1 MQRLR
6 IMAAT
11 CLQQIACSSLSSSR
25 ALAVVPGKVEG
36 LRSLSTSSSVLV
48 KPWWRQSGGLPLRT
62 VTARPAFIATRGRFN
77 VQAQAVSTTSETEAE
92 AAPEATTDV
101 TAIEAVNGDYAPSQL
116 KTKKLTK
123 QVKHIM
129 NLLNAEAL
137 EAASKDKVIP
147 VLRPGDVV
155 QLRVEVPENK
165 RRVSLLR
172 GIVIAIHNAGINST
186 FRIRRVLAG
195 VGVEM
200 IFPLYSPN
208 IKEMKV
214 VDKRRAR
221 RAKLYYLRDKIA
233 RLSSC

>member
-1 MQRLR
+1 
-6 IMAAT
+6 MAAT
-11 CLQQIACSSLSSSR
+11 CLQQIACSSLSSSK
-25 ALAVVPGKVEG
+25 ALAIGPSKVEG
-36 LRSLSTSSSVLV
+36 LRCLSTSSSVLL
-48 KPWWRQSGGLPLRT
+48 KPWWRQGTGVPLRT
-62 VTARPAFIATRGRFN
+62 VNARPALIPARGKFSLR
-77 VQAQAVSTTSETEAE
+77 AQAVSTTPETEAE
-92 AAPEATTDV
+92 AAPETTTEV
-101 TAIEAVNGDYAPSQL
+101 TAIETVNGDSAPPQV

-129 NLLNAEAL
+129 TILNAEAL
-137 EAASKDKVIP
+137 EAATKDRIIP
-147 VLRPGDVV
+147 QLRPGDVV

>member
-11 CLQQIACSSLSSSR
+11 CLQQIASSSLSSSR
-25 ALAVVPGKVEG
+25 ALAVPKVEG
-36 LRSLSTSSSVLV
+36 LRSLSTSSSALV
-48 KPWWRQSGGLPLRT
+48 VRPWWRQAGGIPLRA
-62 VTARPAFIATRGRFN
+62 VSPRPAFVASRGKFN
-77 VQAQAVSTTSETEAE
+77 LLAQAVSTTPETEAE
-92 AAPEATTDV
+92 ASAESSSDLVAPEEDV
-101 TAIEAVNGDYAPSQL
+101 PTPL

-129 NLLNAEAL
+129 NILNAEAL
-137 EAASKDKVIP
+137 EAATKDRTLP
-147 VLRPGDVV
+147 NLRPGDVV

-172 GIVIAIHNAGINST
+172 GIVIAVHSAGINST

-195 VGVEM
+195 VGVELV
-200 IFPLYSPN
+200 FPLYSPN
-208 IKEMKV
+208 IKELKV